1 MSCDEELQYRT
12 INYQDIDAGFPNVNN
27 EFKLSVQL
35 KSASTRVYGITV
47 NDRLSPRG
55 LICQNDFLGSI
66 FKV

>member
-1 MSCDEELQYRT
+1 MMALVGK
-12 INYQDIDAGFPNVNN
+12 I
-27 EFKLSVQL
+27 L
-35 KSASTRVYGITV
+35 KIGREKIGLYSMCNTV